1 MVTIR
6 TLIEAGERAKLMLC
20 NIFSK
25 KKRINERRYH
35 LAENEGRRR
44 SRRETKESPGADLDD
59 GFRGR
64 PPAIG
69 HLRGV

>member
-1 MVTIR
+1 MIDGTIQQR
-6 TLIEAGERAKLMLC
+6 MKAEGEV
-20 NIFSK
+20 
-25 KKRINERRYH
+25 E
-35 LAENEGRRR
+35 
-44 SRRETKESPGADLDD
+44 ETKEPPAADLDD